1 MQGSLDVHKLWNM
14 TALHRFLNTTRMGF
28 PAALQLPSIM
38 FHSTIFS
45 TNEVPKDIE

>member
-1 MQGSLDVHKLWNM
+1 
-14 TALHRFLNTTRMGF
+14 MGF

-45 TNEVPKDIE
+45 ANEVPKDIEQ